1 MKATDALAKH
11 LKSKGYKKAFALQG
25 GAVVHILDSFHKFG
39 IEVNYL
45 HHEVSNALAAASLV
59 RASGEKTLLVVTTG
73 PGCVNA
79 MTGILGA
86 WQDSVP
92 LLILSGQVRS
102 NFTSYKLN
110 VRQKGTQE
118 AKILDI
124 VKPITK
130 KTFLINSEKQIL
142 NIIDKA
148 DEISNTGRPGPVW
161 IDYPI
166 NFQWPDINIKLKKK
180 DKKNLQ
186 KNDLKINQVCK
197 MLKESN
203 NPLFVFGNGIRLS
216 GGLDILKK
224 VVNKSNIPF
233 VTTWSACDFFP
244 TDYNLNLG
252 IIGLYGQRGANKAIN
267 NADLLICIGTHL
279 NVTHTSTRLDE
290 FSKESKKIIINI
302 DKEEIKNSSVQFD
315 LKVNSDA
322 KFFLENFQK
331 KVTPLSKKNYFKF
344 KSLNWYK
351 SKETKYINSNN
362 LINSLT
368 KVNKETKSC
377 IVIDGGGTALYAGFQ
392 SSNINYGQ
400 RVICS
405 TAISSM
411 GTGLA
416 ETIGAYFSRKFKK
429 ILCIIGDGSFLMNI
443 QDLQSIKQYKIP
455 AVILVVNNNGY
466 LAIRNT
472 QTDFLSK
479 RWFGTHPEWGLS
491 LPSIKKVSKGFNIDY
506 MLLEKKTLKTQLK
519 KLQNI
524 KKPIIVE
531 LKADENQRLLFNQI
545 YKKKP
550 DGGVEPQNLSE
561 MNKS

>member
-1 MKATDALAKH
+1 M
-11 LKSKGYKKAFALQG
+11 
-25 GAVVHILDSFHKFG
+25 
-39 IEVNYL
+39 
-45 HHEVSNALAAASLV
+45 HHEVSNALAAASLGKSI
-59 RASGEKTLLVVTTG
+59 REKTLLVVTTG

-92 LLILSGQVRS
+92 LLIISGQVRS

-124 VKPITK
+124 VRPITK
-130 KTFLINSEKQIL
+130 KTFLINSEKKIL

-166 NFQWPDINIKLKKK
+166 NFQWPDIKLKLNKK
-180 DKKNLQ
+180 KKKILQ
-186 KNDLKINQVCK
+186 KYDLKINEVCK

-203 NPLFVFGNGIRLS
+203 NPLFIFGNGIRLS
-216 GGLDILKK
+216 ASIDILKK
-224 VVNKSNIPF
+224 IIKKSNIPF

-244 TDYNLNLG
+244 TDYKLNLG
-252 IIGLYGQRGANKAIN
+252 IIGLYGQRGANKAVN

-279 NVTHTSTRLDE
+279 NVTHTSTRIDE
-290 FSKESKKIIINI
+290 FSKRSKKIIINI
-302 DKEEIKNSSVQFD
+302 DKNEIINSSVKFD
-315 LKVNSDA
+315 LKINADA
-322 KFFLENFQK
+322 KLFLKNFQK
-331 KVTPLSKKNYFKF
+331 KVFPITKKNYSKY

-351 SKETKYINSNN
+351 SKENKYINSNN

-368 KVNKETKSC
+368 KINKEQKSC

-392 SSNINYGQ
+392 SSNIKYGQ
-400 RVICS
+400 RVVCS
-405 TAISSM
+405 SAISSM

-416 ETIGAYFSRKFKK
+416 ETIGAYFSKKFKK

-443 QDLQSIKQYKIP
+443 QDLQSIHQYKIP
-455 AVILVVNNNGY
+455 VVILIVNNNGY

-472 QTDFLSK
+472 QTDFLNR
-479 RWFGTHPEWGLS
+479 RWFGTHPDWGLS
-491 LPSIKKVSKGFNIDY
+491 LPSIKKSLKGLI
-506 MLLEKKTLKTQLK
+506 
-519 KLQNI
+519 
-524 KKPIIVE
+524 
-531 LKADENQRLLFNQI
+531 
-545 YKKKP
+545 
-550 DGGVEPQNLSE
+550 
-561 MNKS
+561 